1 MVVKH
6 AVLGVA
12 ASLLLATAV
21 LPAQAADDGYQD
33 VFSSVVTA
41 IGIMKDD
48 PSPEIDYRERAPL
61 VLPPRS
67 DLPAPS
73 VQAARPASWPTDP
86 DVERRKKAAADARA
100 PSENLLGNRNVLAS
114 KTELMSG
121 RSEGGESS
129 AIPDSSVRASRCG
142 NNGNGR
148 GCLVVS
154 PDALRAESEHYE
166 QSNPDTKRGEVEAGI
181 EPDRVYLTQ
190 PPKGYLKTTKTV
202 KVTND
207 GPKRYVDPSN
217 PKSSLLYQPKD
228 EDQ

>member
-6 AVLGVA
+6 AFLGA
-12 ASLLLATAV
+12 AATLLITAA

-41 IGIMKDD
+41 VGIMKSD

-61 VLPPRS
+61 VLPPRM

-73 VQAARPASWPTDP
+73 VQAARPASWPSDP
-86 DVERRKKAAADARA
+86 DVVRRRKAAADARA

-114 KTELMSG
+114 KGELMNG
-121 RSEGGESS
+121 RTDGGESAPVPES
-129 AIPDSSVRASRCG
+129 AARAARCG

-148 GCLVVS
+148 GCLVMS
-154 PDALRAESEHYE
+154 PDALRAESDHYE
-166 QSNPDTKRGEVEAGI
+166 QSNPDTKRSEVTAGA

-202 KVTND
+202 KVTNE
-207 GPKRYVDPSN
+207 GPKIYHDTSN
-217 PKSSLLYQPKD
+217 PNSNLVYKPKD
-228 EDQ
+228 DE

>member
-6 AVLGVA
+6 AFLGA
-12 ASLLLATAV
+12 AATLLITAA

-41 IGIMKDD
+41 VGIMKPD

-61 VLPPRS
+61 VLPPRM

-73 VQAARPASWPTDP
+73 VQAARPASWPSDP
-86 DVERRKKAAADARA
+86 DVARRRKAAADARA

-114 KTELMSG
+114 KGELMNG
-121 RSEGGESS
+121 RSEGGESA
-129 AIPDSSVRASRCG
+129 AIPESAARAARCG
-142 NNGNGR
+142 NDGNGR
-148 GCLVVS
+148 GCLVLS

-166 QSNPDTKRGEVEAGI
+166 QSNPDTNRSELTAGA

-190 PPKGYLKTTKTV
+190 PPKGYLKTTRTV
-202 KVTND
+202 KVTAEA
-207 GPKRYVDPSN
+207 PKVYEDTSN
-217 PKSSLLYQPKD
+217 PKSSLVYKPKND
-228 EDQ
+228 E